1 MPYLEDAKGK
11 GVNDGQCGF
20 SWSCVGL
27 GTRGFPQRSLSRPG
41 EKVPAKGSECRQGD
55 EVSELS
61 RVWLGH
67 QSLQS
72 SEECGGTSGSSSG
85 EKISS
90 QVLHTALGTKD
101 SEKGMVLEYL

>member
-1 MPYLEDAKGK
+1 MQSP
-11 GVNDGQCGF
+11 
-20 SWSCVGL
+20 VGL
-27 GTRGFPQRSLSRPG
+27 GTRGFPWRYLSRPG

-90 QVLHTALGTKD
+90 QVLHTTLGTKD
-101 SEKGMVLEYL
+101 STKE